1 MSKTLFALV
10 FASVFSSGASGR
22 DLTPDEFRLC
32 AYSSVSK
39 DGSALVLD
47 SSSAAK
53 DFAWRRYAYAG
64 KDWFLEKGARYKLSF
79 KARLE
84 AAGKG
89 GRILVLIRPVDENS
103 HHFDCGSITVIPTG
117 GKTKTFDL
125 KFTAGNRSDYC
136 IQIHSWNRIKAEISE
151 MKLEKSG
158 PLRFEAVAGVSPRV
172 EVDAAGEPKGAKE
185 FTVDMPRPGKGMVV
199 NVADFGASETNAD
212 NTAAFRAAIAAAKE
226 RQASRLE
233 VPKGQYR
240 FASDHPLSMKEFSD
254 FTFDGGGSVFV
265 TYRRNGA
272 FLDIENCTR
281 VRFCDFS
288 LDWDWSR
295 TPLASAVKVK
305 AVAGKTVDLEFLD
318 YDSFPDKGAF
328 FTCASP
334 LDPVTRIIGLEG
346 RVNCSFDK
354 YTCKTRTT
362 KVEWIAPNVAR
373 IPRPAKGMKEGYQ
386 FRLQHYYYHMGGFAM
401 RSNAHLRLENI
412 RVLSTPGHAFRI
424 SGTQHHTLFAKVD
437 IVAPRDDRRRLITC
451 TGDHLH
457 LSNSGGYVKM
467 ENCEFSLGGD
477 DIFNMHDNTAFA
489 EKTGAKSLRVLNSP
503 HYYVELPKGTPIE
516 LRNMDYSPSG
526 RICTIAESRRTG
538 SRTADLLFEEDLPG
552 DAGDGFILFDR
563 RYDTHN
569 VIVRDCVFH
578 SNRGRGL
585 LIAARDVTVER
596 NVFRRHESGA
606 IKIETGFTL
615 NHWSEG
621 YGVSN
626 VVVRNNVFDSVNPS
640 GRPPS
645 HRQRSVYTGIYLKT
659 DPSSATTPYPI
670 IRDVLFAGNEFRE
683 STGVIAYLTSIKNVT
698 FRDNTFLDTV
708 PRESELAWRSQ
719 FYLENA
725 RDVKIVNNR
734 WIKSPC
740 VKAPGVEWDADT
752 CENVTIGGNSLTP
765 IP

>member
-1 MSKTLFALV
+1 MFKTLFTLFLV
-10 FASVFSSGASGR
+10 LFLSSGASGR
-22 DLTPDEFRLC
+22 VLSPGEFRLC
-32 AYSSVSK
+32 AHSSVSP

-47 SSSAAK
+47 STGVPK
-53 DFAWRRYAYAG
+53 DFGWRRYAYAG
-64 KDWFLEKGARYKLSF
+64 KDWFLERGARFRLSF
-79 KARLE
+79 KAKLE

-89 GRILVLIRPVDENS
+89 GRILVLVRPVDENS
-103 HHFDCGSITVIPTG
+103 HHFDCGSVTVIPTG
-117 GKTKTFDL
+117 KKTVVADL
-125 KFTAGNRSDYC
+125 KFTVGNRSDYC
-136 IQIHSWNRIKAEISE
+136 IQIHSWNRIRAEISE

-158 PLRFEAVAGVSPRV
+158 PLRFDAVGGVSPRI
-172 EVDAAGEPKGAKE
+172 ETDSAGEPKGAKE
-185 FTVDMPRPGKGMVV
+185 FTVDMPLPGNGTVLD
-199 NVADFGASETNAD
+199 VADFGASESSED
-212 NTAAFRAAIAAAKE
+212 NTVAFRAAFAAAKK
-226 RQASRLE
+226 RQASRLA
-233 VPKGQYR
+233 VPKGLYR
-240 FASDHPLSMKEFSD
+240 FTSDLPLSLKGFSD
-254 FTFDGGGSVFV
+254 FTFDGGGSTFV
-265 TYRRNGA
+265 SYRRNGA
-272 FLDIENCTR
+272 FLNIENCTR
-281 VRFCDFS
+281 VRLCGFT

-295 TPLASAVKVK
+295 TPLASAVEVK
-305 AVAGKTVDLEFLD
+305 ATTGKTVDLEFLD
-318 YDSFPDKGAF
+318 YDVFPDKGAF

-346 RVNCSFDK
+346 RVSCSFDK

-362 KVEWIAPNVAR
+362 DVSWIAPNVAR
-373 IPRPAKGMKEGYQ
+373 IPRPAKGMEKGQQ

-401 RSNAHLRLENI
+401 HSNSHLRLERI

-424 SGTQHHTLFAKVD
+424 SGTQHHTLFSKVD

-489 EKTGAKSLRVLNSP
+489 EKTGAKSMRVLNSP
-503 HYYVELPKGTPIE
+503 HYYVDLPKGTPIE

-538 SRTADLLFEEDLPG
+538 SRTADLLFEEDIPG
-552 DAGDGFILFDR
+552 EAGDGFILFDR

-569 VIVRDCVFH
+569 MIVRDCVFH
-578 SNRGRGL
+578 GNRGRGL

-615 NHWSEG
+615 DHWSEG

-626 VVVRNNVFDSVNPS
+626 VVVRNNIFDSVNPS
-640 GRPPS
+640 GRPAS
-645 HRQRSVYTGIYLKT
+645 HRQRSVYSGIYLKT
-659 DPSSATTPYPI
+659 DPSAATTPYPI

-698 FRDNTFLDTV
+698 FRDNTFSDTV
-708 PRESELAWRSQ
+708 PRANELAYRSQ

-725 RDVKIVNNR
+725 RDVRIVNNR
-734 WIKSPC
+734 WIKSAC
-740 VKAPGVEWDADT
+740 VKAPGVEWDPDT
-752 CENVTIGGNSLTP
+752 CENVVVQGNSLVD
-765 IP
+765 